1 MVCLER
7 YRFHIFLNI
16 KVTWKLRPTHWC
28 PGPSTD
34 QIDQNLWMWGLNTE
48 VLESRDSIV
57 QSGWRITGLH
67 HLMCSLSWWVIK
79 TGSQKRSQ
87 EWLWDADKE
96 TTEWNMRT
104 KVDSNIS
111 GETQGL
117 RWTFGS
123 DLGEAKRRRMRKP
136 PVSILIG
143 CLISGG
149 GVIRAIFDTRNPNQ
163 RLLFLLPGPTSL
175 AFLPG

>member
-1 MVCLER
+1 
-7 YRFHIFLNI
+7 
-16 KVTWKLRPTHWC
+16 
-28 PGPSTD
+28 
-34 QIDQNLWMWGLNTE
+34 
-48 VLESRDSIV
+48 
-57 QSGWRITGLH
+57 
-67 HLMCSLSWWVIK
+67 
-79 TGSQKRSQ
+79 
-87 EWLWDADKE
+87 
-96 TTEWNMRT
+96 MRT

-111 GETQGL
+111 GETQRL

-123 DLGEAKRRRMRKP
+123 ELGEAKRRRIRKP